1 MRGSVGGAVARIFVS
16 YAREDVAAAE
26 AFAGVLERA
35 GHEVWWDSRIRAGS
49 RYSRDIASALDSAEA
64 VIVLW
69 SKSSIESDW
78 VQDEAAEG
86 LEGSRLVPTTLDG
99 CRPPLGF
106 RQYQT
111 IDMVGWR
118 AGAAAFKRLLET
130 VDSKLAETEE
140 PSVSTRVAAREAAR
154 AQPSICVVPFV
165 NMSGDAEQEYFSDG
179 ITEDVITDLCKV
191 SALAVAGRN
200 ASFALKGQTVDMQ
213 RLASELAVSHV
224 LEGTVRKSAARLRVT
239 AQLTDTSSGRS
250 LWAERYDRELSD
262 VFEIQEEISHAIVE
276 ALQVTLLPQEA
287 SAINE
292 RSTSS
297 ARAYDLY
304 LRARGHWAECEP
316 ADARR
321 NAEIAR
327 LCGEAVELDPDYASA
342 WALLAL
348 ASAELRFWTG
358 EGPDA
363 VSAAERAMTLDAR
376 LPEPHCVR
384 ARMFEEHGD
393 DDSADAAVELALAL
407 KPDSWEAN
415 REAAQILFRRGSPG
429 DAIPYFE
436 KAADAERIDHHSPA
450 MLICCHRAT
459 GDSGGAARAAEMAVF
474 RAERAIICDPA
485 NGAAFASAAA
495 GFAALGECDR
505 ARRWIRKALNVDPG
519 NLAMRYGL
527 AATLAAG
534 LGDTDGALDALEPFA
549 EAVALLPHLRLLGN
563 DPSWAR
569 LRGLPRFEAMVQR
582 ARKRA
587 QALAGG
593 AVTC

>member
-1 MRGSVGGAVARIFVS
+1 
-16 YAREDVAAAE
+16 
-26 AFAGVLERA
+26 
-35 GHEVWWDSRIRAGS
+35 
-49 RYSRDIASALDSAEA
+49 
-64 VIVLW
+64 
-69 SKSSIESDW
+69 
-78 VQDEAAEG
+78 
-86 LEGSRLVPTTLDG
+86 
-99 CRPPLGF
+99 
-106 RQYQT
+106 
-111 IDMVGWR
+111 MVGWR

-130 VDSKLAETEE
+130 IDAKLAESDER
-140 PSVSTRVAAREAAR
+140 PVSARAAAREAAP
-154 AQPSICVVPFV
+154 AQPSICVLPFV

-200 ASFALKGQTVDMQ
+200 ASFALKGQTIDMQ

-239 AQLTDTSSGRS
+239 AQLSETSSGRS

-304 LRARGHWAECEP
+304 LRARARWAECEP

-321 NAEIAR
+321 NAEIVR
-327 LCGEAVELDPDYASA
+327 LCGEAVELDADYAGA

-348 ASAELRFWTG
+348 ASAELRLWTG
-358 EGPDA
+358 QGPDA
-363 VSAAERAMTLDAR
+363 VSAAERAMMLDAR
-376 LPEPHCVR
+376 LAEPHCVR

-407 KPDSWEAN
+407 KPESWEAN
-415 REAAQILFRRGSPG
+415 REAAHLLFRRGSVRE
-429 DAIPYFE
+429 AIARFE
-436 KAADAERIDHHSPA
+436 QAAEAERLDHHSAA
-450 MLICCHRAT
+450 MLVCCYRAI
-459 GDSGGAARAAEMAVF
+459 GDAAGATRAAEMAVF
-474 RAERAIICDPA
+474 RAERSIICDPA
-485 NGAAFASAAA
+485 NGAAFASAAS
-495 GFAALGECDR
+495 GFAALGEGDR

-519 NLAMRYGL
+519 DLAMRYGL

-534 LGDTDGALDALEPFA
+534 LDDANGALDALEPLA
-549 EAVALLPHLRLLGN
+549 EAVALLPHLRLLEN
-563 DPSWAR
+563 DPSWAG
-569 LRGLPRFEAMVQR
+569 LRGCPRFEAMIQR
-582 ARKRA
+582 GRKRVE
-587 QALAGG
+587 ALSNS
-593 AVTC
+593 AVT